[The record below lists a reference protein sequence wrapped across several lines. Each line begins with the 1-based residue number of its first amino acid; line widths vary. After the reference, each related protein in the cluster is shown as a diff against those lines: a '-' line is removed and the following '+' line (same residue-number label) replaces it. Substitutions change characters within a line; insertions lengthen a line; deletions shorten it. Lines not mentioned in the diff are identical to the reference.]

1 MVNSFCW
8 GSRSSSK
15 KGIHQAFWDKLC
27 VPKKHSGTGFRNLK
41 LFYFSDVGQAML
53 ASFFPSEFSSIVEF
67 TKPNTIQIGICNHS
81 FIWRSVLAALNLYFK
96 VLCQRLRDGN
106 CIRDFVDPWL
116 PNDDNFFVEFEALS
130 GSKNLFVKDLL
141 NNDGLSWNSSLVEGL
156 LVPRDAMQI
165 LSIFLSISKPLNQPI

>member
-1 MVNSFCW
+1 M
-8 GSRSSSK
+8 
-15 KGIHQAFWDKLC
+15 
-27 VPKKHSGTGFRNLK
+27 
-41 LFYFSDVGQAML
+41 
-53 ASFFPSEFSSIVEF
+53 
-67 TKPNTIQIGICNHS
+67 
-81 FIWRSVLAALNLYFK
+81 
-96 VLCQRLRDGN
+96 
-106 CIRDFVDPWL
+106 DPWL